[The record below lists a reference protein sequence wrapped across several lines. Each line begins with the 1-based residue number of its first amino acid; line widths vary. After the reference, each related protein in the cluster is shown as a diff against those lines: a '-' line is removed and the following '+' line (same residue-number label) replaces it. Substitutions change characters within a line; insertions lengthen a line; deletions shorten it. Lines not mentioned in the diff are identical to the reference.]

1 MKIFQL
7 LFLGLAA
14 LILTSCS
21 SSAKP
26 PDTPAQPNPIAQ
38 IQALPP
44 ADTKQI
50 ARVGNMRNWKNPY
63 LIVRIDGIALLDPAD
78 NEQKILTPDQVIGAL
93 GALPA
98 SAWPYGRV
106 VAVAENPVRT
116 DADKASLR
124 KNRAVLAG
132 ALENLHVT
140 INWVPSS

>member
-1 MKIFQL
+1 MKIYRL
-7 LFLGLAA
+7 LFLGLVG
-14 LILTSCS
+14 LVLTSCS

-26 PDTPAQPNPIAQ
+26 PDTVPQPNPIAQ
-38 IQALPP
+38 IEALPP
-44 ADTKQI
+44 ADAKQI
-50 ARVGNMRNWKNPY
+50 ARVGDMRNWKNPY
-63 LIVRIDGIALLDPAD
+63 LIVRTDGIALLDPAD

-93 GALPA
+93 GGLPA

-106 VAVAENPVRT
+106 VAVAENPVRS

-132 ALENLHVT
+132 ALENLHVI

>member
-1 MKIFQL
+1 MKICEL
-7 LFLGLAA
+7 LFLGL
-14 LILTSCS
+14 LGLVLTSCS

-26 PDTPAQPNPIAQ
+26 PHTPAQPNPIAQ
-38 IQALPP
+38 IQALPA

-50 ARVGNMRNWKNPY
+50 ARIGDMRNWKNPY
-63 LIVRIDGIALLDPAD
+63 LIVRTDGIALLDPAD

-93 GALPA
+93 GALPP

-106 VAVAENPVRT
+106 VAVAENPVRSNS
-116 DADKASLR
+116 DKASLR

-132 ALENLHVT
+132 ALENLHVI